1 MAHIN
6 IKKFLDANSSVSSVK
21 VYKDGQY
28 VDITSSNVAGAQ
40 IAPMQAV
47 FLTAT
52 AGTRLHITLSEDMLE
67 QGNSSTRLTRRMA
80 NQVRLTAT
88 SNRHSASCVV
98 VSSSSGNDKF
108 NSREDVTLLVG
119 SEEGSGVAVYTIA
132 DGKALSIQR
141 MKSATRIPVGFYL
154 KQAGNVNLAFDAS
167 DDIWN
172 SWRLKDKQTGRSY
185 PLSGRI
191 TLEHVSTGSGRFFL
205 EKLQ

>member
-1 MAHIN
+1 M
-6 IKKFLDANSSVSSVK
+6 
-21 VYKDGQY
+21 
-28 VDITSSNVAGAQ
+28 
-40 IAPMQAV
+40 
-47 FLTAT
+47 
-52 AGTRLHITLSEDMLE
+52 
-67 QGNSSTRLTRRMA
+67 
-80 NQVRLTAT
+80 
-88 SNRHSASCVV
+88 
-98 VSSSSGNDKF
+98 
-108 NSREDVTLLVG
+108 TLLVG

-185 PLSGRI
+185 PINGRI
-191 TLEHVSTGSGRFFL
+191 ILNDVSTGSGRFFL